1 MIDPLNLWGTN
12 KYTSREQLLLNMEN
26 GQKLQTAENKEKIQT
41 RILEVDKEDHNDLC
55 SIIQNVDKKDVS
67 ENKLLFW
74 EEQ

>member
-1 MIDPLNLWGTN
+1 MIDPLNLRGTN
-12 KYTSREQLLLNMEN
+12 KYMSREQLLLNMEN
-26 GQKLQTAENKEKIQT
+26 GQKLQTEEKKDKIQT

>member
-1 MIDPLNLWGTN
+1 MIDPLNLRGTN
-12 KYTSREQLLLNMEN
+12 KYMSREQLLLYMEN
-26 GQKLQTAENKEKIQT
+26 GQKLQTAEKKEKIQI

>member
-1 MIDPLNLWGTN
+1 MDRNC
-12 KYTSREQLLLNMEN
+12 KD
-26 GQKLQTAENKEKIQT
+26 KIQT

>member
-1 MIDPLNLWGTN
+1 MIDPLNLRGTN
-12 KYTSREQLLLNMEN
+12 KYMSREQLLLNMEN

>member
-1 MIDPLNLWGTN
+1 MIDPLNLRGTN
-12 KYTSREQLLLNMEN
+12 KYMSREQLLLNMEN
-26 GQKLQTAENKEKIQT
+26 GQKLQTAEKKEKIQI

-74 EEQ
+74 EKQ

>member
-1 MIDPLNLWGTN
+1 MIDPLNLRGTN
-12 KYTSREQLLLNMEN
+12 KYMSREQLLLNMEN

-74 EEQ
+74 EKQ

>member
-1 MIDPLNLWGTN
+1 MIDPLNLRGTN
-12 KYTSREQLLLNMEN
+12 KYMSREQLLLNMEN

-55 SIIQNVDKKDVS
+55 SIIQNVDKEDVS

>member
-12 KYTSREQLLLNMEN
+12 KYMSREQLLLNMEN
-26 GQKLQTAENKEKIQT
+26 GQKLQTAEKKEKIQT

-67 ENKLLFW
+67 ANKLLFW
-74 EEQ
+74 EQQ

>member
-1 MIDPLNLWGTN
+1 MIDPLNLRGTN
-12 KYTSREQLLLNMEN
+12 KYMSREQLLLNMEN
-26 GQKLQTAENKEKIQT
+26 GQKLQTAEKKEKIPT

-74 EEQ
+74 EKQ

>member
-1 MIDPLNLWGTN
+1 MIDPLNLRGTN
-12 KYTSREQLLLNMEN
+12 KYMSRAQLLLNMEN

>member
-1 MIDPLNLWGTN
+1 M
-12 KYTSREQLLLNMEN
+12 SREQLLLYMEN
-26 GQKLQTAENKEKIQT
+26 GQKLQTAEKKEKIQI

>member
-1 MIDPLNLWGTN
+1 MIDPLNLRGTN
-12 KYTSREQLLLNMEN
+12 KYMSREQLLLKMEN
-26 GQKLQTAENKEKIQT
+26 GQKLQTAEKKDKIQT
-41 RILEVDKEDHNDLC
+41 GILEVDKEDHNDLC

>member
-1 MIDPLNLWGTN
+1 MIDPLNLRGTN
-12 KYTSREQLLLNMEN
+12 KYMSREQLLLYMEN
-26 GQKLQTAENKEKIQT
+26 GQKLQTAEKKEKIQI

-74 EEQ
+74 EKQ